1 MTATFLPATAADID
15 TATAFMAQLYSVA
28 GFDEARA
35 RAAFQDLLAQP
46 EFGGLWLIHAA
57 GECAGYIVLTICYSL
72 EFHGR
77 FVLLDELF
85 VDAVWRGQGL
95 GAQALLFADE
105 FCRMHGLRAIRL
117 EVASQ
122 NPRAMELYERSGYG
136 VDDRYLMTRWVAPHP
151 L

>member
-1 MTATFLPATAADID
+1 MTAAFRLATAADID
-15 TATAFMAQLYSVA
+15 TAIAFMAQLYCLA

-35 RAAFQDLLAQP
+35 RAAFQDLLAHP
-46 EFGGLWLIHAA
+46 EFGGLWLIQAD
-57 GECAGYIVLTICYSL
+57 GEPAGYIVLTICYSL

-85 VDAVWRGQGL
+85 VDAAWRGQGF
-95 GAQALLFADE
+95 GAQALRFAEE
-105 FCRMHGLRAIRL
+105 FCRTQGLQAIRL
-117 EVASQ
+117 EVAWQ
-122 NPRAMELYERSGYG
+122 NPRAIELYKRSGYR